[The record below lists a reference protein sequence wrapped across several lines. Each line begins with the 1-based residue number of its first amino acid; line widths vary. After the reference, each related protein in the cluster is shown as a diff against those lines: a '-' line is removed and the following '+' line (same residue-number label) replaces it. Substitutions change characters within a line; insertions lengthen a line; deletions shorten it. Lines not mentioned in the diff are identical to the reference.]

1 MMKEDTIC
9 AISTPPGLGA
19 IAVIRL
25 SGPEAVPITNRVF
38 KGTDLEKAKTHTAH
52 FGRIMDGDHIVDE
65 VVVTLFKGPKSY
77 TGDDIVEISCH
88 GSPYIQQ
95 RVLELLHK
103 QGARYAN
110 PGEFTQRAFLNGKLD
125 LVQAESV
132 ADLIAADSPAAHDLA
147 MKQMRGGFSQE
158 IKNLRE
164 KLIEFASLIEL
175 ELDFSEED
183 VEFANRDDLVKTVE
197 QLRTVIKGLIESF
210 QYGNVM
216 KKGVPVAI
224 VGRPNAGKSTLLNAL
239 LKEERAI
246 VSEIAGTTR
255 DVIEDELIIDGISYR
270 FIDTAGIREA
280 TDEIERVGID
290 RTYAKISEAMIVL
303 LVVDRIDLE
312 DENLRLDVEKLRF
325 SLSKEQKL
333 VVLVNKVDDGDASTM
348 FLTGLETLV
357 ISAKTGRGIDELK
370 QRLVEM
376 VTSGEAGANDMVV
389 TNARHLQEFEQT
401 YEALSRVI
409 QGMKEGVTS
418 DFIAMDIRQA
428 VHHLGQLTGE
438 ITTDDLLDNIFSNFC
453 IGK

>member
-1 MMKEDTIC
+1 MKEETIC

-25 SGPEAVPITNRVF
+25 SGPEAVQICNRVF

-52 FGRIMDGDHIVDE
+52 FGRIVDGDHIVDE

-333 VVLVNKVDDGDASTM
+333 VVLVNKVDEGDASTM
-348 FLTGLETLV
+348 FLAGLETLI

-376 VTSGEAGANDMVV
+376 VTSGEAGTNDMVV

>member
-1 MMKEDTIC
+1 MKEDTIC